1 MMQTFVRPSRD
12 LRNHY
17 AEISEMLKDHDH
29 VIITNHGRG
38 ESVLINIEDYAK
50 YEEFLHQRYVA
61 EALTKANSRR
71 LTPARSGQTTKV
83 YGRRSMNSM
92 TYKIKYLP
100 LAVQDLNDIA
110 RYLSGF
116 YPKTASRVL
125 KEMRDK
131 IAKLGDNPKM
141 CEIYPLDPVYRKMV
155 VDQYL
160 VFYQV
165 NDYARTVEIHRILR
179 GSWNLP
185 QYLE

>member
-61 EALTKANSRR
+61 KALAKAKQQAADPDTQWADHESVWET
-71 LTPARSGQTTKV
+71 LGK
-83 YGRRSMNSM
+83 
-92 TYKIKYLP
+92 KI
-100 LAVQDLNDIA
+100 
-110 RYLSGF
+110 
-116 YPKTASRVL
+116 T
-125 KEMRDK
+125 
-131 IAKLGDNPKM
+131 KLGDTPKM
-141 CEIYPLDPVYRKMV
+141 CEVYRLDPAYRRMV

-160 VFYQV
+160 VFYCV
-165 NDYARTVEIHRILR
+165 NDENKIVEIHRVLR
-179 GSWNLP
+179 GAWNLP

>member
-29 VIITNHGRG
+29 VIITNHGLGNPFSSTLRTMP
-38 ESVLINIEDYAK
+38 STRSSCTSAMLPR
-50 YEEFLHQRYVA
+50 HSPRQ
-61 EALTKANSRR
+61 NSRR